1 MSANNSHLE
10 TFEILS
16 HDNDT
21 IFKFIINSNNTCE
34 SYYQGIHLF
43 GNIIDKQNNSIII
56 LWKHSKKPNIREY
69 IKPDGKNYYIHN
81 TQTTIPED
89 WTPDNY
95 KEINPDLSEMSPIEL
110 LKHYLEY
117 GQREN
122 RTFQTEPL
130 LLPEDFDPKTYKI
143 LNPDLYNFNNYEL
156 KRHYSN
162 FGIAEKRTYKFIIDK
177 NSNSKSNPIFINH
190 DCQLTGAPIF
200 LYDYVTY
207 LKNANII
214 KNPIIVEP
222 YPNNLFNNYDINKL
236 YHDNDPNKLLEI
248 IKDIN
253 PVFIYNNS
261 LTLYYDNLNKFKDY
275 WYKTYFHFHE
285 TLTNINKDLLHQIKD
300 QKILVVADRIKEEFE
315 TMGCTNISI
324 FPPFIPQEKIFRI
337 QNLSSKPKQTHTH
350 NKITIGMSGSIS
362 DRKNFGLFYKL
373 AKACPDYEFLW
384 IGGNEDWKSA
394 FYKIYDYEPK
404 SLDNFTHVPYT
415 KNPYPY
421 LVNLDYFFLTSKND
435 PCPIVVLENLAL
447 NNRII
452 VIKGNIFYQHDKLK
466 LKENLIEI
474 EENEDTKIIK
484 KFKSL
489 KLKKYNRN
497 TNGEKYIKKFFSK
510 PKIMIKNKDAQNY
523 LIFSLY
529 QASRDNDTEINYFV
543 NLINN
548 FNINNEF
555 SYKVLININIDN
567 GYEMSLSN
575 DKYEF
580 FSAKYKQAFKDIINL
595 ENIELSS
602 NIGYDI
608 NGLLQSVNLIYTKY
622 NTDGADSNI
631 AYLHNK
637 SNLPWR
643 EELNKIFY
651 LQHKDIEQYDT
662 IVSDKFFIDCRRDD
676 LNREFMKNDKILKT
690 IAYKNFKFI
699 GGTIFITKLLFLKN
713 LFLNYEHF
721 NNNLT
726 SMNTVNDFWI
736 SYMKDDEV
744 FNRYYNHATLFDHYN
759 APIDIESKAIIE
771 QQLAHNFIDLYSN
784 FNKKGIPDLHF
795 EHSLE
800 RYIGYLISENKKIKT
815 L

>member
-1 MSANNSHLE
+1 MSANNSHIE
-10 TFEILS
+10 TFKILS
-16 HDNDT
+16 HDNNT
-21 IFKFIINSNNTCE
+21 IFTFIINSNNTCE
-34 SYYQGIHLF
+34 SYYKGTHLF

-69 IKPDGKNYYIHN
+69 IKYDGKNYYIHN

-89 WTPDNY
+89 WTPDDY
-95 KEINPDLSEMSPIEL
+95 KEINPDLSEMSSIEL

-117 GQREN
+117 RQREN

-143 LNPDLYNFNNYEL
+143 LNPDLYNFNDYEL
-156 KRHYSN
+156 KRHYLDH
-162 FGIAEKRTYKFIIDK
+162 GIKEKRTYKLITDK
-177 NSNSKSNPIFINH
+177 NSNPKSNPIFINH

-214 KNPIIVEP
+214 KNPIIVEA
-222 YPNNLFNNYDINKL
+222 YPNNVFNNYDINKL

-261 LTLYYDNLNKFKDY
+261 LTTYYYHLKQFKDY

-285 TLTNINKDLLHQIKD
+285 TLNNINKDLLSQIKD
-300 QKILVVADRIKEEFE
+300 EKILVVADRIKEEFE
-315 TMGCTNISI
+315 TIGCTNISI

-350 NKITIGMSGSIS
+350 NKITIGMSGSIG

-384 IGGNEDWKSA
+384 IGGDEDWKSA
-394 FYKIYDYEPK
+394 FYKIYNYEPE

-421 LVNLDYFFLTSKND
+421 FVNLDYFFLTSKND

-452 VIKGNIFYQHDKLK
+452 VIKDNIFYQHDKLR

-497 TNGEKYIKKFFSK
+497 IDGERYIKKSFSK
-510 PKIMIKNKDAQNY
+510 PKIIIKNKNIQNY

-548 FNINNEF
+548 FNINNKS
-555 SYKVLININIDN
+555 SYKVFININIDN
-567 GYEMSLSN
+567 GYEISLSK
-575 DKYEF
+575 DKHKF
-580 FSAKYKQAFKDIINL
+580 FYAKYQEALKDIINL
-595 ENIELSS
+595 ENIELSI
-602 NIGYDI
+602 NKGWDL
-608 NGLLQSVNLIYTKY
+608 NGLLKYIPKIYNDK
-622 NTDGADSNI
+622 NISNNSKV

-643 EELNKIFY
+643 AELNKIFY
-651 LQHKDIEQYDT
+651 LQDNEIEPYDT
-662 IVSDKFFIDCRRDD
+662 IVSDRFFVECPPEDLDREIMKKYKFFGN
-676 LNREFMKNDKILKT
+676 L
-690 IAYKNFKFI
+690 YKKQFKYVQ
-699 GGTIFITKLLFLKN
+699 GTIFITRL
-713 LFLNYEHF
+713 
-721 NNNLT
+721 NNLKT
-726 SMNTVNDFWI
+726 LYDLNSELQSNLTNIDTKNNFWI
-736 SYMKDDEV
+736 ESMKNNDL
-744 FNRYYNHATLFDHYN
+744 FNKYYQFYLDNEHN
-759 APIDIESKAIIE
+759 SPIDLDSKIIIE
-771 QQLAHNFIDLYSN
+771 KGLANNYIDLYSS
-784 FNKKGIPDLHF
+784 FGKKGIPDLHF
-795 EHSLE
+795 EHALE
-800 RYIGYLISENKKIKT
+800 RYIGYLISDNKKVLTI
-815 L
+815 